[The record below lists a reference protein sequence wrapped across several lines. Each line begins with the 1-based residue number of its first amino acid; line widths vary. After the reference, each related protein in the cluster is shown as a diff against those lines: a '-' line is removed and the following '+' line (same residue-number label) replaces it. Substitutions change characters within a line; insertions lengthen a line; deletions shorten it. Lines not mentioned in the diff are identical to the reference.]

1 LNERISIVLAYSAV
15 KDTRHI
21 LSLLFAVVLVFTQG
35 CSSEGDV
42 AIVDF
47 GKTISMEKPG
57 ERPSDSPEL
66 KVAVAAMISPKETSI
81 YYRQI
86 LDYIGQKSNQHVQL
100 IQRKTYEE
108 LNALFGSNQI
118 DLAFICSGP
127 YATRKAEYGFDALAT
142 PLVRGE
148 PFYQSYLIVGK
159 NSSFQTLE
167 DLRGRVFAFT
177 DPGSNTGKLVP
188 SYWLAQMGKRPE
200 NFFEKT
206 IFTYSHDNSILAVAR
221 GLVDGAAVDSHIWE
235 YYNKTNPLYTSKTRV
250 IKKSAPYGNPP
261 LVASAQ
267 MPAARKAHIRQL
279 LVSMHLNPDGK
290 KILDELMIDRFVE
303 PEEIWYDPIRQM
315 QETAAL
321 TEETARANAKP

>member
-1 LNERISIVLAYSAV
+1 MAVALVPSAV
-15 KDTRHI
+15 KDNRTI
-21 LSLLFAVVLVFTQG
+21 LSILIAVSLIILQGCGSDGDIAVVDFTRT
-35 CSSEGDV
+35 V
-42 AIVDF
+42 
-47 GKTISMEKPG
+47 SMEKPG
-57 ERPSDSPEL
+57 RRPSDSPEF

-86 LDYIGQKSNQHVQL
+86 LDYIGQKSNQKVQL

-108 LNALFGSNQI
+108 LNVLFGSNQI
-118 DLAFICSGP
+118 DRAFICSGP
-127 YATRKAEYGFDALAT
+127 YATRKAEYGFEALAT

-159 NSSFQTLE
+159 NSPFQTLE

-200 NFFEKT
+200 TFFEKT

-235 YYNKTNPLYTSKTRV
+235 YYNKTNPFYTSKTRV
-250 IKKSAPYGNPP
+250 IKKSTPYGNPP

-267 MPAARKAHIRQL
+267 MPAARKAHIRRL
-279 LVSMHLNPDGK
+279 LVSMHLNPAGK

-321 TEETARANAKP
+321 AEETARANAKP